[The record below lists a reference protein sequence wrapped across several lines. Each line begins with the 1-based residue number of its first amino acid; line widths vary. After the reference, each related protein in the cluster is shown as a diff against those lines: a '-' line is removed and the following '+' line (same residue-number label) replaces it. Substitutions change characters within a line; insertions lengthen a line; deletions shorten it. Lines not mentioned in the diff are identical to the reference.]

1 MSAVARRPKR
11 RSAVREAPVAGYSAW
26 RLLLDTHVWLW
37 WQSNDSRLGLHARRM
52 LKQASEVRFSAASA
66 WEIAIKISVGKLTL
80 PKNADIAVELAQSD
94 FIVLP
99 VELRHTDEVRR
110 LPMLHRDPFDRM
122 LVAQA
127 RAEGLTLVT
136 ADDQLSAY
144 GVATINATR

>member
-1 MSAVARRPKR
+1 
-11 RSAVREAPVAGYSAW
+11 
-26 RLLLDTHVWLW
+26 
-37 WQSNDSRLGLHARRM
+37 M

>member
-1 MSAVARRPKR
+1 MNAVARRPKKQ
-11 RSAVREAPVAGYSAW
+11 SSVREAPVAGYSAW

-37 WQSNDSRLGLHARRM
+37 WQSNDARLGPDTRRI
-52 LKQASEVRFSAASA
+52 LKQASEVRFSTASA

-80 PKNADIAVELAQSD
+80 PKTADIAVELAQSD
-94 FIVLP
+94 FIALP

-110 LPMLHRDPFDRM
+110 LPVLHRDPFDRM

-144 GVATINATR
+144 GVATINAKL